1 MQKPKTTALN
11 QNPDPKTVGIYVR
24 VSTNRQDIQ
33 VQLLELR
40 RYCQARGWKA
50 LEYIDEGFSG
60 SLNEDK
66 RPALKNLLTDARLR
80 KIAAVVVWDYSRF
93 ARSLRQLVDAMESF
107 RGWDVSFI
115 SLREGIDTETANGR
129 LIFGIFASL
138 AEFER
143 ELTRERIILGLRRAK
158 ARGRVPGPRRTTVD
172 LPRLHQEA
180 ARGLSL
186 RQLGAAFG
194 VSKDTVR
201 ALLQR
206 SAAAVVDPPPNPA
219 FSSVEAGRTL
229 KAV

>member
-1 MQKPKTTALN
+1 MIPSTN
-11 QNPDPKTVGIYVR
+11 HKTVGIYVR

-40 RYCQARGWKA
+40 RYCQARGWNA
-50 LEYIDEGFSG
+50 LEYIDDGFSG
-60 SLNEDK
+60 ALNEDR
-66 RPALKNLLTDARLR
+66 RPALKNLMADARLR

-93 ARSLRQLVDAMESF
+93 ARSLRQLVDAMDSF

-143 ELTRERIILGLRRAK
+143 ELTRERILLGLKRAR
-158 ARGRVPGPRRTTVD
+158 ARGRVPGPKRNPVD

-186 RQLGAAFG
+186 RRLGGAFG

-206 SAAAVVDPPPNPA
+206 PAAAVGDPSPNPG
-219 FSSVEAGRTL
+219 FSSIEAGR
-229 KAV
+229 APQPV